1 MAAAAV
7 AVVLVVVVV
16 VVVVAIVDGMVTFFI
31 YSIHQK
37 FVALYTAFLIII
49 VVNRFRPSCP
59 PIMILK
65 MHTGFLSSNVRLATL
80 LIVNHSWMKY
90 VQNHFWGL
98 HLQPGIILDLVHIA
112 AKSQCR
118 WLCCIFRFSHQRRRS
133 ISYASWDYRHGDG
146 VFFYTRP
153 VCLVIYY
160 TRRIDSNAICSLEL
174 INIGLWY
181 HASTQANKLISWI
194 HV

>member
-37 FVALYTAFLIII
+37 FVAFLIII

-80 LIVNHSWMKY
+80 LIVNHS
-90 VQNHFWGL
+90 
-98 HLQPGIILDLVHIA
+98 
-112 AKSQCR
+112 
-118 WLCCIFRFSHQRRRS
+118 
-133 ISYASWDYRHGDG
+133 
-146 VFFYTRP
+146 
-153 VCLVIYY
+153 
-160 TRRIDSNAICSLEL
+160 
-174 INIGLWY
+174 
-181 HASTQANKLISWI
+181 
-194 HV
+194 